1 MLNKLDLNLDVT
13 SWIRGPRTSVGLCA
27 RRLESSLRRISSVE
41 TGLSLSTWTRRAP
54 AKADIPSLS
63 LDSAELL
70 ARTKELG
77 VLQKWSGVEG
87 LYHSVDPILSRLK
100 NSRRVMTVHDCWT
113 LWENSYQAPEF
124 QRAQKR
130 KFERSLRRAD
140 HVIVPSLHVQSQ
152 LVERKPELKGRV
164 TVIPWGPLLSNE
176 TAPIL
181 APKGPASVVE
191 AYLAKGRPFFLCV
204 ANLEVRK
211 NHELLFRAMESLP
224 ELDLVLV
231 GGKGYGWEAVEKR
244 REELCAKT
252 PCFWFQDL
260 STSDMSA
267 LYGASLAVV
276 LPSLDEGFGLPA
288 CEAMFFDKPLVLSQI
303 APFYEIA
310 GSSAL
315 YFDPKDGVSD
325 LRQIL
330 AALASDASLRSSW
343 ASKVLTRKHLF
354 SWELTARAHLT
365 LYRRLL

>member
-1 MLNKLDLNLDVT
+1 LQNKLALNLDVT

-27 RRLESSLRRISSVE
+27 RRLEASLRRISTLE

-54 AKADIPSLS
+54 AKSDSALLA
-63 LDSAELL
+63 LDSLELL
-70 ARTKELG
+70 ERTKELG
-77 VLQKWSGVEG
+77 VLQKWSGLDG
-87 LYHSVDPILSRLK
+87 IYHSVDPILSRLK
-100 NSRRVMTVHDCWT
+100 SSRRVMTVHDCWT
-113 LWENSYQAPEF
+113 LWENPYQAPEF

-130 KFERSLRRAD
+130 KFERSLKRAD

-164 TVIPWGPLLSNE
+164 TVIPWGPLLSGE
-176 TAPIL
+176 IAPTSQ
-181 APKGPASVVE
+181 PKTSAGVVD

-224 ELDLVLV
+224 EMDLVLV

-244 REELCAKT
+244 RQELCAKT

-260 STSDMSA
+260 STADMGA
-267 LYGASLAVV
+267 LYRASLAVV

-330 AALASDASLRSSW
+330 AALAADASLRSSW
-343 ASKVLTRKHLF
+343 ASKGLTRKHLF

-365 LYRRLL
+365 LYRRLI